1 MKITK
6 LDDYQEKIVKTDTS
20 KRTTNVLHPGMLEK
34 IMGLTGEAGEVSDK
48 FKKIIRDKNGMIS
61 REDREE
67 IIKELGDT
75 LWYVAS
81 IARYLDVPL
90 SEVAEKNVEKLYSR
104 LKRGVLAGDG
114 DNR

>member
-6 LDDYQEKIVKTDTS
+6 FDDYQKKIIKTDTFRHTS
-20 KRTTNVLHPGMLEK
+20 NVLHPAMLEK

-48 FKKIIRDKNGMIS
+48 FKKIIRDKNAVIS
-61 REDREE
+61 KEDREE

-75 LWYVAS
+75 LWYIAS
-81 IARYLDVPL
+81 IARYLDAPL

-104 LKRGVLAGDG
+104 LKRGTLAGDG

>member
-1 MKITK
+1 MKVTK
-6 LDDYQEKIVKTDTS
+6 FDDYQEKIIKTDTS
-20 KRTTNVLHPGMLEK
+20 RHTGNVLHPAMLEK

-48 FKKIIRDKNGMIS
+48 FKKIIRDKNAVIS

-67 IIKELGDT
+67 IVKELGDT
-75 LWYVAS
+75 LWYIAS

-104 LKRGVLAGDG
+104 LKRGTLAGNG